1 MSSVGAVGNPYGILQ
16 QSLFNQIDSSGS
28 GAISKS
34 ELEQAVT
41 SAGGSTQGADAL
53 YAQLDPNNTGSVNE
67 QQFSQ
72 NLPPPPFGPLMGAQM
87 IGVQA
92 DASSGSSGTGPG
104 DQLAQALFSQIDTNG
119 DGSINKSEL
128 EQAVTA
134 VGGTTQAADALY
146 AQLDP
151 NNTGSVNEQ
160 QLAQYLQPSSPAGNT
175 AQDALLALIQSQ
187 QPTTSISG
195 NSAQDALSA
204 LIQNFTSNPSSAIT
218 GNSTQG
224 NSAQDAL
231 WMLQN
236 FDSAQTGDGSSG
248 LDPLLSLLSG
258 GTDGGSDSDP
268 LLALLNGS
276 SDGSS
281 DSDPLMSLLNASTDG
296 GSSGLGTGNT
306 AQDALFAL
314 MQAGSANASNGNSGS
329 STTGTTSSADLAM
342 ALSLYQ
348 SQMTQQM
355 FGSMF
360 GSTGL
365 GF

>member
-1 MSSVGAVGNPYGILQ
+1 MSSIGAVGNSGYDPYGILQ
-16 QSLFNQIDSSGS
+16 QSLFNQIDSSGN
-28 GAISKS
+28 GAITKS

-53 YAQLDPNNTGSVNE
+53 YAQLDPNKTGSVNA

-72 NLPPPPFGPLMGAQM
+72 NLPPPPLDPLTGAQM

-92 DASSGSSGTGPG
+92 DASPGSSGTGQG

-134 VGGTTQAADALY
+134 VGGTAQAADALY

-151 NNTGSVNEQ
+151 NNTGSVSEQ

-204 LIQNFTSNPSSAIT
+204 LVQNFTSNPSSAIT

-224 NSAQDAL
+224 SSAQDAL
-231 WMLQN
+231 WLLQN
-236 FDSAQTGDGSSG
+236 FDPTQTG
-248 LDPLLSLLSG
+248 
-258 GTDGGSDSDP
+258 
-268 LLALLNGS
+268 
-276 SDGSS
+276 DGSS
-281 DSDPLMSLLNASTDG
+281 DSDPLMALLNGSTDDSSGSDPLMALLNGSTDG

-314 MQAGSANASNGNSGS
+314 MQAGSASASNGNGSS

-360 GSTGL
+360 GSTSL